1 MDLTRHLQSIAS
13 DGGRIGD
20 LTAAAP
26 TEQVRSCP
34 GWTGR
39 DLRVHV
45 GNFARLVCDLI
56 AARGAE
62 PEPGPTVDVEQAVSG
77 YDADLARLVTNL
89 RDTDPDAP
97 AHVWSVT
104 PPVAG
109 FWTRRAVHELAVH
122 RWDAETIGGGEPA
135 PIPADIALDGI
146 AEYFEVF
153 VATGLAAGMVPPSA
167 TTLVLQVTDVDRRI
181 EHELGEPGPQTT
193 IRGTASD
200 LLLGLWRRRDPLSL
214 HVDGDPAPLA
224 AWPSI

>member
-1 MDLTRHLQSIAS
+1 MDVERQLQSIEI
-13 DGGRIGD
+13 DGGRIGE

-26 TEQVRSCP
+26 TDLVVSCP
-34 GWTGR
+34 EWTGR

-45 GNFARLVCDLI
+45 GNFARLVCDLV
-56 AARGAE
+56 AARGAQ
-62 PEPGPTVDVEQAVSG
+62 PEPRPTVAGEEAVAG
-77 YDADLARLVTNL
+77 YDADLAGLVATL

-109 FWTRRAVHELAVH
+109 FWTRRALHELAVH
-122 RWDAETIGGGEPA
+122 RWDAETIGGAEPA
-135 PIPADIALDGI
+135 PIPTDTALDGI

-167 TTLVLQVTDVDRRI
+167 TTLVLQPTDVDQRI
-181 EHELGEPGPQTT
+181 EHDLGEPGPVTT

-200 LLLGLWRRRDPLSL
+200 LLLALWRRRDPLSL
-214 HVDGDPAPLA
+214 HVGGDPAPLA
-224 AWPSI
+224 GWPSI